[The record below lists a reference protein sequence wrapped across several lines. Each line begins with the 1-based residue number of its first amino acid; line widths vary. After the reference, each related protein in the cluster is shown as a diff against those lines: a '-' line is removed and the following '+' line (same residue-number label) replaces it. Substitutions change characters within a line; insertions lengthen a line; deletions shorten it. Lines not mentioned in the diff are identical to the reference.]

1 MTTLRRK
8 SIAVSAATLM
18 SVSGLTVGAATASA
32 QTNGIENCA
41 TSQSVTKNLAGN
53 YTVNKEVVGDGTV
66 APGGQVTFRTKVS
79 GAGGLVASITD
90 YHPAGFELVGAREN
104 VWWLVGGQ
112 KWADVTGKVTK
123 NAANNSVKHSG
134 SGWTTAGS
142 ATATLET
149 TYRVP
154 ADAKPGTVLNSGA
167 ATSVT
172 AVGSI
177 DANPIDVCVT
187 IREPNAA
194 EAVTGSLD
202 GLGLGSLTSGSTAAG
217 GISSD
222 PSGFISDIINGLDL
236 GKMIG
241 LS

>member
-1 MTTLRRK
+1 MTTLRSK

-18 SVSGLTVGAATASA
+18 ALSGLIVGAATASA
-32 QTNGIENCA
+32 QTTGIENCA
-41 TSQSVTKNLAGN
+41 TSQTVTKSLVGS
-53 YTVNKEVVGDGTV
+53 YSVHKEIVGDGTV

-112 KWADVTGKVTK
+112 KWADVTGNVTK
-123 NAANNSVKHSG
+123 DAAANSVKNSG
-134 SGWTTAGS
+134 SGWTTAGG

-149 TYRVP
+149 TYKVP
-154 ADAKPGTVLNSGA
+154 ADAKPGTVLNTGA

-177 DANPIDVCVT
+177 DANPINTCVT
-187 IREPNAA
+187 IREPNAV
-194 EAVTGSLD
+194 ESVTGSLD
-202 GLGLGSLTSGSTAAG
+202 GLGLGSVTSGSTAAG

-222 PSGFISDIINGLDL
+222 PATFSSDIINGIDIGQL
-236 GKMIG
+236 IG